1 MDEIKRNIERLEQ
14 RMVGSQA
21 AVESNLTAQGAAI
34 RHLATGQEHLEKGQQ
49 DLVRGHQDLAEG
61 HRLLADAVRQLARAV
76 EQVGRTVTQHG
87 QALEENG
94 RAITELQ
101 RSNTNLRGSFS
112 EYRRDSDQ
120 MFGHLKAAIFVLESS
135 TEMRF
140 QKIEA
145 RLDEMDKR
153 PPAA

>member
-21 AVESNLTAQGAAI
+21 AVESNLMAQGAAI

-49 DLVRGHQDLAEG
+49 DLAEG
-61 HRLLADAVRQLARAV
+61 QRLLADAVSQLARAV
-76 EQVGRTVTQHG
+76 EQVGRTVAQHR
-87 QALEENG
+87 QALVENG

-101 RSNTNLRGSFS
+101 CSNTNLRGSFS

-135 TEMRF
+135 TELRF